1 MPAVRAWKRKP
12 EEMRGAR
19 GLGCLAG
26 HPCAGLEAGVRE
38 RERDGGA
45 ERHIV
50 FAYVDG
56 DRSEWLR
63 REQLEVPRPAL
74 ALQSFPPG

>member
-1 MPAVRAWKRKP
+1 MPGNESRRK
-12 EEMRGAR
+12 
-19 GLGCLAG
+19 
-26 HPCAGLEAGVRE
+26 CAALEAWAVLLDTHALVWRPVSE
-38 RERDGGA
+38 RERDGGP